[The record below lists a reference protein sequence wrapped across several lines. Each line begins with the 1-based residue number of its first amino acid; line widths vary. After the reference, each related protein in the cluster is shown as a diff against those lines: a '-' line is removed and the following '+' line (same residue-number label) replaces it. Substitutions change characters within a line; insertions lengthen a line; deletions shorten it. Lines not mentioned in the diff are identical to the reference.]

1 MPPRTGTRIV
11 VECPGCSK
19 AFSTEQSLRM
29 HRSHPTVRNRPCYLK
44 FRQEPRISA
53 WAPGAPGAA
62 GQLDVSMGDFQEMY
76 GGGRY
81 QSESPEP
88 GDDLRDPPSDFDED
102 LLGAGQP
109 PGGGAAASAPRPP
122 DQVYVHIWYN
132 TYIYV
137 LVCTTFSAIYVHICT
152 YMVQYVHIRTSMY
165 HFQRLRLFAVCLPP
179 ALQQFQV
186 M

>member
-1 MPPRTGTRIV
+1 
-11 VECPGCSK
+11 
-19 AFSTEQSLRM
+19 M
-29 HRSHPTVRNRPCYLK
+29 HRSHPTVKNRPCYLK

-53 WAPGAPGAA
+53 WAPGAAGAA

-102 LLGAGQP
+102 LLGGGQP

-122 DQVYVHIWYN
+122 DQVYQTYM
-132 TYIYV
+132 YIYG
-137 LVCTTFSAIYVHICT
+137 TIRT
-152 YMVQYVHIRTSMY
+152 YTYQYVPLSAPSALCCLLATSTA
-165 HFQRLRLFAVCLPP
+165 AVPSDVKH
-179 ALQQFQV
+179 ALCGFLSKGGA
-186 M
+186 MDTAECANYT